1 MTNQMLEALSDEEL
15 QEVIARSQELLK
27 TRDRERKEHA
37 LAEART
43 LLSSV
48 GLSLKSVAGKAVR
61 HSGVYRGGRLYRH
74 PAKPEL
80 VWNAKGQ
87 KPNWLRELEK
97 NGGRAIEITEA
108 ANDNAAVRKLEA
120 ANDNVA
126 ATRKTG

>member
-1 MTNQMLEALSDEEL
+1 MTNEMLQTLTDEQL
-15 QEVIARSQELLK
+15 REVIARSELLLK
-27 TRDRERKEHA
+27 ERDRDRKDHA

-48 GLSLKSVAGKAVR
+48 GLSLKAVAGKAAR
-61 HSGVYRGGRLYRH
+61 RAAVYRGGRLYRH

-97 NGGRAIEITEA
+97 HGGRAEEIAESASPA
-108 ANDNAAVRKLEA
+108 AGIK
-120 ANDNVA
+120 
-126 ATRKTG
+126 KTV